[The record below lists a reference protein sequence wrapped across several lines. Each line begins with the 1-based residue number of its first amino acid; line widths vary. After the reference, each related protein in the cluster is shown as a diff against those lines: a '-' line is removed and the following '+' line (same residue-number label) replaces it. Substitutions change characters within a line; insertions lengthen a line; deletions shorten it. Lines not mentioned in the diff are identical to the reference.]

1 MFDEVEMIFATG
13 KSGNSAGFASVKSL
27 FFDRQIV
34 KDALDK
40 QTRNVFG
47 KFGAFV
53 RKSAQ
58 WSMKKAPK
66 DTFKT
71 KTIDG
76 KKVSILQMR
85 TSPPGSPP
93 YVRTGL
99 LKKFIFYSLDW
110 TTKSVVVGPVLLR
123 TKRLTTT
130 TVPEVLEYGGMSTIY
145 DPLMRKA
152 KKVRVA
158 PRPYMSPAFERGKGQ
173 LKLMWKNSI
182 S

>member
-1 MFDEVEMIFATG
+1 MMFAAG
-13 KSGNSAGFASVKSL
+13 KSSSSSGFASVKSL

-40 QTRNVFG
+40 QTRKVFS
-47 KFGAFV
+47 KFGSWV

-76 KKVSILQMR
+76 KRISILQMQ

-99 LKKFIFYSLDW
+99 LKKFVFYSLDW
-110 TTKSVVVGPVLLR
+110 ATKSVVVGPVLLR
-123 TKRLTTT
+123 TKRLTAS

-145 DPLMRKA
+145 DPLIRKM

-158 PRPYMSPAFERGKGQ
+158 ARPYMNPAFERGKSQ
-173 LKLMWKNSI
+173 LKMMWKNSI
-182 S
+182 I